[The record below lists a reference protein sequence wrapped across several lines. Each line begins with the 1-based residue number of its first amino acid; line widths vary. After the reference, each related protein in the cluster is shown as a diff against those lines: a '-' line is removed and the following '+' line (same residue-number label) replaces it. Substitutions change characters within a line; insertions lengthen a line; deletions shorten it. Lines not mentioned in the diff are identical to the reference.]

1 MEREGVAVIANEMP
15 QALAN
20 INLKESEERFG
31 PYLIMCLYTFS
42 LLNLMKKPAS
52 VTGIK
57 TGWITHSHCLHIPDD
72 PYLKKEPYFPAIRI
86 KRGWRIPLAFRS
98 GCRYLDNGDF
108 MGYIGIGFDN
118 HEQLAQD
125 SLKQSEIQFRM
136 MAEYAAKI

>member
-1 MEREGVAVIANEMP
+1 MEREGVAVIANEVP

-57 TGWITHSHCLHIPDD
+57 TGWITHSIVST
-72 PYLKKEPYFPAIRI
+72 YLMIHGSQ
-86 KRGWRIPLAFRS
+86 KRTLFSCYKLS
-98 GCRYLDNGDF
+98 GDGEYLWHSVQAVDT
-108 MGYIGIGFDN
+108 
-118 HEQLAQD
+118 
-125 SLKQSEIQFRM
+125 
-136 MAEYAAKI
+136 